1 MVKIP
6 DCDRCLLYTHQIYFV
21 CAVHP
26 EGVETEKCPDF
37 RPDPEAIED
46 KELWSPVGYSW
57 YGDEL
62 IPDRLCRY
70 TREEQEKI
78 LDTHP
83 FFTGVCP
90 DCQHIFTSSPTPR
103 DIWQCPECGG
113 WESDWHYATTATM
126 PSLTISLNI
135 LKLTNL
141 DNQLNLNMVILHQ
154 STHTN

>member
-1 MVKIP
+1 MSKIP
-6 DCDRCLLYTHQIYFV
+6 DCDHCLLYTHQIYFV

-26 EGVETEKCPDF
+26 EGVETEKCLDF

-46 KELWSPVGYSW
+46 KEIWSPVGYSW

-70 TREEQEKI
+70 TREEQQKI

-90 DCQHIFTSSPTPR
+90 DCQHIFTSSPIPR
-103 DIWQCPECGG
+103 DIWQCPECGWQENG
-113 WESDWHYATTATM
+113 
-126 PSLTISLNI
+126 I
-135 LKLTNL
+135 
-141 DNQLNLNMVILHQ
+141 
-154 STHTN
+154 